1 MHIMSLPNMP
11 GYLPHYA
18 PTASAAVVPP
28 PPPQAAP
35 TDIEHS
41 VSPPL
46 PGGPPGTNSSGDVDE
61 DDKVKRPMNAFMVWS
76 RKMRKKIADENPKM
90 HNSEISKRLGTQWKA
105 LSEDDKRPFIEEA
118 KRLREAH
125 MKKHPNYKYKPKR
138 KKQTPANAMR
148 VIGGHPYF
156 SGYPQSSRLAAVH
169 GQVLPSPPGARSWTG
184 QQYSQD
190 YYYAPGTGQATHNYY
205 GGYGGGYTRS
215 PTVPSPSYHSW
226 NNLTG
231 PYPNTGTTGQ
241 QHSPLPADYTTGS
254 TITGP
259 GACGQQNAPG
269 GLQQT
274 CIVNSFSDPLGT
286 YSAAAAMSVRSS
298 SLASV
303 LTSPTSL
310 AFSGMDSALGSP
322 PKASSPVESLDSYS
336 EVILSNCKVSDDCTS
351 IHSND
356 SGAESDLRNMISTYL
371 EESNSCPGPTETP
384 PPSGSSRP
392 PTAEFKLLNASAQ
405 CTDFIASS
413 SSNFTNSA
421 ESLLDGAGGTLPL
434 QHLM

>member
-1 MHIMSLPNMP
+1 MLERETTMHIMSLPNMP
-11 GYLPHYA
+11 GYPPHYA
-18 PTASAAVVPP
+18 MTATASAAIV
-28 PPPQAAP
+28 PPQASEL
-35 TDIEHS
+35 EHS

-46 PGGPPGTNSSGDVDE
+46 VPGQTGNGGPPGNNPSDLEE

-105 LSEDDKRPFIEEA
+105 LSEEDKRPFIDEA

-138 KKQTPANAMR
+138 KKQTPTSNR
-148 VIGGHPYF
+148 IIPGIGSWPPYHHQGSRHIVGHIP
-156 SGYPQSSRLAAVH
+156 SGGRWP
-169 GQVLPSPPGARSWTG
+169 G
-184 QQYSQD
+184 QQYPQD
-190 YYYAPGTGQATHNYY
+190 GGYYYTPGNGQHSYYTGYS
-205 GGYGGGYTRS
+205 GYTRS

-226 NNLTG
+226 NNMTA
-231 PYPNTGTTGQ
+231 PYPNTGQ
-241 QHSPLPADYTTGS
+241 QHSPLPTDYATSVAVTM
-254 TITGP
+254 GP
-259 GACGQQNAPG
+259 GACAQQSTTGP
-269 GLQQT
+269 LQQS
-274 CIVNSFSDPLGT
+274 CIVNSYNDPLNT
-286 YSAAAAMSVRSS
+286 YSAAMSVRSS
-298 SLASV
+298 SLASA

-310 AFSGMDSALGSP
+310 VFSGMDSALGSP

-405 CTDFIASS
+405 CTDFIASN